1 MHHNGYTE
9 ISYVIVATPFYM
21 DVESVLVGKS
31 LMEGG
36 LVTPAGYYREL
47 AATDDI
53 TPRWICKFVSRI
65 LFCCIVYELLVGV
78 ATATAQET
86 DSVIGSK
93 IQTAQVMTIISW
105 CTYSVVYLFP
115 LLGINAAA
123 AEASTQ
129 IRDRRYSNLRALADA
144 AVE

>member
-1 MHHNGYTE
+1 MPLILIE
-9 ISYVIVATPFYM
+9 ILLVIKLGDAEFN
-21 DVESVLVGKS
+21 SKSWSLGVGS
-31 LMEGG
+31 ALMT
-36 LVTPAGYYREL
+36 VSGYYGEWV
-47 AATDDI
+47 ASDDV
-53 TPRWICKFVSRI
+53 TPRWICQFVSRI

-123 AEASTQ
+123 AEVSIQ
-129 IRDRRYSNLRALADA
+129 I
-144 AVE
+144 